1 MTREKALKDWCDK
14 HYEDFGFYPFE
25 FEYENKIYKIIL
37 PDFTLEEVNHGYI
50 NEE

>member
-14 HYEDFGFYPFE
+14 HYEDFGFYPIE

-37 PDFTLEEVNHGYI
+37 PDLILEEV
-50 NEE
+50 EETK